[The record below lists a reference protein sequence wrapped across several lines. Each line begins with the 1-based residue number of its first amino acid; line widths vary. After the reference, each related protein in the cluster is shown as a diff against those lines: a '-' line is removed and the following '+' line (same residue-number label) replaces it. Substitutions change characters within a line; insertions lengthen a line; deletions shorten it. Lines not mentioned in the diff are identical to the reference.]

1 MSTHVNQ
8 QNIASMVDISNK
20 SATVRTAVAAA
31 TVSVSPQI
39 SAMLSDGEIQSKKGP
54 VFQTAVLAGTMGAK
68 ETSRL
73 IPLCHPLPLEDCQ
86 LEITLRKDLI
96 EILCTCKTTGKTGV
110 EMEALTG
117 ASIAALTIY
126 DMCKSLDPA
135 IELGSIR
142 LLKKTGGKSDF
153 NASR

>member
-8 QNIASMVDISNK
+8 QNIASMVDISEK

-31 TVSVSPQI
+31 AVSVSPQI
-39 SAMLSDGEIQSKKGP
+39 SATLSGGEIQSKKGP

-86 LEITLRKDLI
+86 LEITLRGQVI

-135 IELGSIR
+135 IEIGGIR

-153 NASR
+153 SAAR